1 MIGLSRDDVP
11 VAMAEDDGLEVRM
24 AEMGDMMVGFL
35 RFPKGA
41 DLSSALKGLPDDLCQ
56 CPHYGY
62 VLSGRIKM
70 RTKDGEHV
78 YEAGQAYYWAP
89 GHAPEPLEDTELVEF
104 SPTGEFKEVVEH
116 ISRSAEG

>member
-1 MIGLSRDDVP
+1 
-11 VAMAEDDGLEVRM
+11 
-24 AEMGDMMVGFL
+24 
-35 RFPKGA
+35 
-41 DLSSALKGLPDDLCQ
+41 
-56 CPHYGY
+56 
-62 VLSGRIKM
+62 M
-70 RTKDGEHV
+70 RTKHGEHV